1 MRHVGDLD
9 PKDGA
14 LGERVADWYAESSR
28 LRATS
33 VETLADGAWA
43 VRTPAYPKS
52 FSHNAIV
59 VRRDPGAEQ
68 LVAWAD
74 AVLAD
79 ADHRYVSASCDL
91 SEATRDGLRSAGYE
105 LTGLALMA
113 HELDAEPPLPPGIAV
128 EVAEPDD
135 IARLHSVLWR
145 TEWLPGI
152 GDDEVA
158 QLVARRDDG
167 PDELAWVVRDA
178 AFDDP
183 VSGDLVACTDLHVRG
198 WAAEVDAVATRAP
211 ARRRGYADALLAT
224 AVRAAYGAGCTHV
237 VLSALTD
244 DWPLQWYARRGLRV
258 VGRSW
263 EALRRLDGLAFASS
277 RA

>member
-1 MRHVGDLD
+1 MVDVGEVDAAD
-9 PKDGA
+9 AA
-14 LGERVADWYAESSR
+14 LGERVADWYAEGSR
-28 LRATS
+28 LRAAS
-33 VETLADGAWA
+33 VSSLADGAWA

-59 VRRDPGAEQ
+59 VRRDPGAEP
-68 LVAWAD
+68 LVRWAD
-74 AVLAD
+74 DVLAD

-91 SEATRDGLRSAGYE
+91 SESTRDGLRAVGYE
-105 LTGLALMA
+105 LTSLVLMA
-113 HELDAEPPLPPGIAV
+113 RDLDAEPPLPVGIPV
-128 EVAEPDD
+128 EPAQPADLS
-135 IARLHSVLWR
+135 RLHTVLWR

-167 PDELAWVVRDA
+167 PDELAWLVRDPA
-178 AFDDP
+178 LDDP
-183 VSGDLVACTDLHVRG
+183 VSGDLAACLDLHVRG

-211 ARRRGYADALLAT
+211 ARGRGYADALLAVG
-224 AVRAAYGAGCTHV
+224 VRAAYDAGCTHA

-244 DWPLQWYARRGLRV
+244 DWPLQWYARRGFRV

-263 EALRRLDGLAFASS
+263 EALKRLDGLSFASAS
-277 RA
+277 